1 MEHMLGRRVLVTRAA
16 DDNGPWVE
24 RLLSLGAE
32 PVPLPCISIENLTPT
47 DSWLDQ
53 LNSAT
58 WVAFTSHRAVRL
70 FSELLGDGN
79 LANQLIAAV
88 GPSTR
93 AACMDSFGRCDLS
106 SEHGTGSD
114 LAKRLTTKA
123 TQNTTVL
130 LPGAAEP
137 RPELSRELTNA
148 GVLAIPLP
156 LYATR
161 PAKAAVERADMRG
174 ALDAALFASP
184 SAVSGCFGSAAISPN
199 LPASCIGPTTADAA
213 RNAGLKNVYTSDTR
227 DLDGLLRALRE
238 PFATS
243 PYSS

>member
-32 PVPLPCISIENLTPT
+32 PVPLPCISIEKLTPF
-47 DSWLDQ
+47 DSWLDA

-70 FSELLGDGN
+70 FSELLGEGN
-79 LANQLIAAV
+79 LAHQLIAAI

-114 LAKRLTTKA
+114 LAKRLASKV
-123 TQNTTVL
+123 TQNTSVL

-137 RPELSRELTNA
+137 RPELSRELTEA
-148 GVLAIPLP
+148 GVQAVPLP

-161 PAKAAVERADMRG
+161 PAKASTERADMRG

-184 SAVSGCFGSAAISPN
+184 SAISGCFGTAMISST
-199 LPASCIGPTTADAA
+199 LPASCIGPTTANAA
-213 RNAGLKNVYTSDTR
+213 RDAGLKNVYTSDTR

-238 PFATS
+238 PLDTS
-243 PYSS
+243 PHSS

>member
-1 MEHMLGRRVLVTRAA
+1 MLFR
-16 DDNGPWVE
+16 
-24 RLLSLGAE
+24 S
-32 PVPLPCISIENLTPT
+32 
-47 DSWLDQ
+47 
-53 LNSAT
+53 
-58 WVAFTSHRAVRL
+58 
-70 FSELLGDGN
+70 
-79 LANQLIAAV
+79 
-88 GPSTR
+88 
-93 AACMDSFGRCDLS
+93 LS

-114 LAKRLTTKA
+114 LAKRLAAKA

-137 RPELSRELTNA
+137 RPELSRELTEA
-148 GVLAIPLP
+148 GVLAVPLP

-199 LPASCIGPTTADAA
+199 LPASCIGPTTAEAA
-213 RNAGLKNVYTSDTR
+213 RDAGLKNVYTSDTR

-243 PYSS
+243 PHSS